1 MLFLR
6 SFRRPL
12 LLAAC
17 LLSACA
23 ATGPTMSNGDSA
35 PQAGALSAYLTGR
48 MALSSAQFDRA
59 ADNLM
64 LALGADPGN
73 ADLHRQTFTAALV
86 AGRPEA
92 EALSRALPDNPIAR
106 LYIATVDARAGRWA
120 EAERG
125 FAELPNR
132 GPLQVVQP
140 ILVAWARQGAGRTD
154 DALAG
159 LRGAIEHG
167 GARGLT
173 ALHAALIADLANR
186 PLEAEQLYQRSAS
199 SPAEMHVRLA
209 ILLAS
214 WNLRTNRPEAARALI
229 DQVQSAVPDTAIL
242 RGSLEAA
249 LADRVVANAT
259 DGLAEAFL
267 AFGGSLRS
275 DSTNDLA
282 LMVFTL
288 ARTARPRCSAAQM
301 AMSDTHLASRHPE
314 AALRVLDSV
323 RDRDMLAPLVLLR
336 RAVLLDRMGK
346 TDEATTIL
354 RDLARD
360 MPASAV
366 PDRHLGDIYRIKS
379 RFGDAIGAYD
389 RAIARLP
396 GLSPS
401 DWIVFYHRGIALD
414 RDGQWDKAE
423 ADFRQALQLNPDQP
437 YALNY
442 LAYSWTERGINLDRA
457 RVMLEQALRAR
468 PNDGA
473 ITDSLGWV
481 LFRQGNLRD
490 AARLLER
497 ATELEPDDP
506 TINSHLGDVYWAIG
520 RRIEALYQWRR
531 ALTLNPPAD
540 EAAQLEQKIRPGY
553 AGPTATAVK

>member
-1 MLFLR
+1 MPLLR

-23 ATGPTMSNGDSA
+23 ATGPNASNGGSA
-35 PQAGALSAYLTGR
+35 TPTGTLSAYLTGR
-48 MALSSAQFDRA
+48 MALSSAEFDRA
-59 ADNLM
+59 AENLI

-73 ADLHRQTFTAALV
+73 ADLHRQAFTAALV

-92 EALSRALPDNPIAR
+92 EALARTLPDNPIAR
-106 LYIATVDARAGRWA
+106 LFIATSDARAGRWA

-125 FAELPNR
+125 FADLPNR

-154 DALAG
+154 EALAG

-186 PLEAEQLYQRSAS
+186 PLEAENLYQRSVS
-199 SPAEMHVRLA
+199 NPAELHVRLA
-209 ILLAS
+209 ILLAG
-214 WNLRTNRPEAARALI
+214 WNQRTGRPEAARALI
-229 DQVQSAVPDTAIL
+229 DQVQAAIPDTAIL
-242 RGSLEAA
+242 RGSLGTT
-249 LADRVVANAT
+249 LGSRIVDSPM
-259 DGLAEAFL
+259 DGLAETFL

-282 LMVFTL
+282 QMVFTL
-288 ARTARPRCSAAQM
+288 ALTARPRFSAAQL
-301 AMSDTHLASRHPE
+301 AMSDTHLAGRHTE
-314 AALRVLDSV
+314 AALRVIDSV
-323 RDRDMLAPLVLLR
+323 RDGDMLAPLVRLR
-336 RAVLLDRMGK
+336 RAALLDRLGK
-346 TDEATTIL
+346 TDEATAIL
-354 RDLARD
+354 RDLASD
-360 MPASAV
+360 MPDSGV
-366 PDRHLGDIYRIKS
+366 PDRHLGDIYRVKS
-379 RFGDAIGAYD
+379 RFRDAIAAYD

-396 GLSPS
+396 KLSPA
-401 DWIVFYHRGIALD
+401 DWIVFYHRGIAFD

-457 RVMLEQALRAR
+457 RIMLEQALRAR

-490 AARLLER
+490 ALRLLER

-531 ALTLNPPAD
+531 ALTLNPPAE
-540 EAAQLEQKIRPGY
+540 EAAQLEEKIRPGY
-553 AGPTATAVK
+553 AGPATTAVK